1 MSAPAIRQTADHLC
15 RVSAAPPSRPG
26 RAAARLGRMAKRA
39 MGWAVICLLALVA
52 VIAGPLPGVGPE
64 EAVAA
69 ETARAV
75 GLRFG
80 MHPDKT
86 RLVIDLDRRVDFR
99 AFTLSGPDRVVIDF
113 RNLDWQI
120 LDKGENSGAGLIA
133 RYRVGLF
140 EPGVYRM
147 VLDLSQPSQI
157 DSMFVLPAQDGLPPR
172 FVVDLSRTSAQSF
185 ARTTLKGEP
194 EDRFDGT
201 KVAAAPQPPAGQA
214 AVAAAPIL
222 PDAAR
227 PRART
232 DGRRIVAIDAG
243 HGGIDPGAI
252 GITGVQE
259 KSITLAMAK
268 ALAQELEK
276 TGCYKA
282 VLTRDRDIFIRLRD
296 RVAIARAAQA
306 ELFIS
311 IHADSVQNPR
321 TRGLSIYT
329 LSERAS
335 DGVAAQLADSE
346 NKSDLIAGVDLS
358 TESAEVTSILIDLA
372 RRETMNLSA
381 RFAGHVIGQV
391 QPHTEL
397 LTKPVRSAGF
407 AVLKAPDMPSVLIET
422 GFLSNRQDE
431 KVLQDSA
438 HRAKLAR
445 SIVGAVDQFFAAEQT
460 WSRL

>member
-1 MSAPAIRQTADHLC
+1 MGRIVRRLMSLVLLSLLC
-15 RVSAAPPSRPG
+15 LSG
-26 RAAARLGRMAKRA
+26 
-39 MGWAVICLLALVA
+39 VI
-52 VIAGPLPGVGPE
+52 LPGTGVA
-64 EAVAA
+64 EAGAA
-69 ETARAV
+69 DVARAT

-80 MHPDKT
+80 LHPDKT
-86 RLVIDLDRRVDFR
+86 RLAIDLDRRVDFR

-113 RNLDWQI
+113 RGLDWQI
-120 LDKGENSGAGLIA
+120 LDRGENDGAGLIA

-147 VLDLSQPSQI
+147 VLDLTQPSQI
-157 DSMFVLPAQDGLPPR
+157 DAMFVLPAQDGMPPR
-172 FVVDLSRTSAQSF
+172 FVVDLSRTTPQAF
-185 ARTTLKGEP
+185 AKATLKGEP

-201 KVAAAPQPPAGQA
+201 KVAAASPSA
-214 AVAAAPIL
+214 ASQTLSAAPAL
-222 PDAAR
+222 PDAVK
-227 PRART
+227 PRQRA
-232 DGRRIVAIDAG
+232 DGRRVVAIDAG

-252 GITGVQE
+252 GISGVQE
-259 KSITLAMAK
+259 KSITLAFAK
-268 ALAQELEK
+268 ALAVELEK
-276 TGCYKA
+276 TGRYKP

-296 RVAIARAAQA
+296 RVSIARAADA

-311 IHADSVQNPR
+311 IHADSVGNPR

-335 DGVAAQLADSE
+335 DGVAAELADSE
-346 NKSDLIAGVDLS
+346 NKADLIAGVDLS

-381 RFAGHVIGQV
+381 RFAGHIIGQV

-397 LTKPVRSAGF
+397 LRKPVRSAGF

-431 KVLQDSA
+431 KVLQDPS
-438 HRAKLAR
+438 HRSRLVR
-445 SIVGAVDQFFAAEQT
+445 GMVSAVDQFFAAEQT